1 MKIGL
6 KACSV
11 FLSFYITFTGFSH
24 FDKRIIAS
32 VVMKNKAIRKM
43 NAVKISGGIFIVIVC
58 V

>member
-1 MKIGL
+1 MR
-6 KACSV
+6 
-11 FLSFYITFTGFSH
+11 SH

-43 NAVKISGGIFIVIVC
+43 NAVKISGGILMVIVC